1 MQIDFGLGIIFFMYF
16 LLRLI
21 ASENLFSF
29 LFSLDTIIDLIT
41 LPPLLL
47 SMFLGRTWIGLRFFR
62 FLYIANLSNILVYV
76 GLLSGSTN
84 IRLTQV
90 LNTNT
95 NKKEKQTFTSSWY
108 LKYLRSCSGQEALS
122 TCWRIREI
130 PFMITQMQEKR
141 ESSDLQIFFGI

>member
-1 MQIDFGLGIIFFMYF
+1 MYAYNSFMQIDFGLGIIFFMYF

-76 GLLSGSTN
+76 GVLSGSTN

-90 LNTNT
+90 IQTHT
-95 NKKEKQTFTSSWY
+95 NKGKQKCTFIAGISNICVHVLVRRLHLFVGESG
-108 LKYLRSCSGQEALS
+108 RSLS
-122 TCWRIREI
+122 
-130 PFMITQMQEKR
+130 
-141 ESSDLQIFFGI
+141 

>member
-1 MQIDFGLGIIFFMYF
+1 MYF

-41 LPPLLL
+41 LPPLVL

-76 GLLSGSTN
+76 GVLSGSTN

-90 LNTNT
+90 LQRHR
-95 NKKEKQTFTSSWY
+95 NKKGKQKFTSSWY
-108 LKYLRSCSGQEALS
+108 LKYLRSCSGQEASS

-130 PFMITQMQEKR
+130 PFMITQMQENM
-141 ESSDLQIFFGI
+141 ESSDSQIFFGI

>member
-95 NKKEKQTFTSSWY
+95 NKKEKQKFTSSLY